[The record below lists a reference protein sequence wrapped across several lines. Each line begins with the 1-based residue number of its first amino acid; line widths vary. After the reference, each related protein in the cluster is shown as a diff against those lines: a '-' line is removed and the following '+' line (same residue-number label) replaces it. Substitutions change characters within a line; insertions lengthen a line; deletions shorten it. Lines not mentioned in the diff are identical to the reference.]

1 MKIFILIIA
10 VFSFATAVYSEIPL
24 TVIPEEVAREMAI
37 ERYNSLF
44 DGKYYRFPNSD
55 TYYPFS
61 RLTPEYFDQAKV
73 MDGIW
78 YLSADPPKGVHLDV
92 RVQESG
98 KYVELIRVG
107 VSQE

>member
-1 MKIFILIIA
+1 MKTIILIIA
-10 VFSFATAVYSEIPL
+10 VFTIATAVYSEIPP

-37 ERYNSLF
+37 ERYNTLF

-55 TYYPFS
+55 THYPFP

-73 MDGIW
+73 IDGIW
-78 YLSADPPKGVHLDV
+78 YLSADPPKGVYLDV

-98 KYVELIRVG
+98 KYIELIRVG